1 MNGLKRTLRNRLL
14 GDHSNFKPL
23 NIKHAG
29 ALCLVVS
36 ISPFTEMEQ
45 SIVTTSVIFSSSLM

>member
-1 MNGLKRTLRNRLL
+1 M

-23 NIKHAG
+23 NIKQAG